1 MGRQNERTVVS
12 GYGNCEYGGDLRMR
26 KQKHCLYLTA
36 EERRYIFNALLA
48 FRSKL
53 IAQGR
58 YTDAVDEIM
67 IKFAK

>member
-1 MGRQNERTVVS
+1 MGWQNEHPTVS
-12 GYGNCEYGGDLRMR
+12 GYGNSQCRGDLRMR
-26 KQKHCLYLTA
+26 KQKYYLYLTA

-48 FRSKL
+48 FRNKL